1 MMAER
6 IENFIFNLIEK
17 TEAGEIKWKTVDEVR
32 PWRTIKRQIEKSEE
46 IDLKDYF
53 IDDARSYCASRSRGH
68 VMVLNIRYGNAPVF
82 SPALDKYVL
91 IIKINDEMT
100 PQNLSAY
107 DAEGYKDLLQ
117 DLLDAIEFQKN
128 EENIMPDCM
137 YDFFD
142 RFIGEDENG
151 RIIDQ

>member
-1 MMAER
+1 MSER
-6 IENFIFNLIEK
+6 IENFIFKLIEK
-17 TEAGEIKWKTVDEVR
+17 TENGEIKWKGVDEVKA
-32 PWRTIKRQIEKSEE
+32 WRTVKRQIQKSEE

-53 IDDARSYCASRSRGH
+53 IDDARSYCASRSGGH

-91 IIKINDEMT
+91 IVKINDELM
-100 PQNLSAY
+100 PQNLSSY
-107 DAEGYKDLLQ
+107 DSEGYKDLLRA
-117 DLLDAIEFQKN
+117 LIDAIEFQKN

-142 RFIGEDENG
+142 RFIGEEENG
-151 RIIDQ
+151 RITDE